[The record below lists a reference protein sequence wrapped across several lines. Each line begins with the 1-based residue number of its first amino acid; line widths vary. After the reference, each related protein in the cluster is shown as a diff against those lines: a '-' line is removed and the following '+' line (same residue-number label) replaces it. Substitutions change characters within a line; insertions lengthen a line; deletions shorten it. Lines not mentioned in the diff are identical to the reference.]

1 MSKGQALLTA
11 LLVAIGLGT
20 ALPAQC
26 RAGKQARA
34 PAQTDAQ
41 VVAGPIPEK
50 ITSTSVVVWWET
62 TAPEQSIVVYGT
74 SPDLQTYRVQRP
86 WRTTTHEVS
95 VKKLQPN
102 TTYYLGI
109 LQADGSTSAR
119 GQFTTQPLGYAE
131 QNSVRL
137 TNGPLFERITPDSA
151 TITWST
157 NVPSAFLVHY
167 GTNPQQLNQTEKAH
181 WTPTTHRVG
190 LRGLR
195 PGTHYYLSIEPRP
208 QGAGSQAGGPD
219 LQPLVSSTPPVQ
231 VYAFRTLGRGQQAL
245 NIGPQH

>member
-1 MSKGQALLTA
+1 MSKRQAVLTA
-11 LLVAIGLGT
+11 LLVAMGLGT

-26 RAGKQARA
+26 RAGKQTRA
-34 PAQTDAQ
+34 AAQTDAQ

-50 ITSTSVVVWWET
+50 ITSTSVVVWWQT

-74 SPDLQTYRVQRP
+74 APNLQTYRVQRP

-95 VKKLQPN
+95 VKKLQPD

-109 LQADGSTSAR
+109 LEPNGTTSAR
-119 GQFTTQPLGYAE
+119 CQFTTQRLGYAE
-131 QNSVRL
+131 QNSVRI

-151 TITWST
+151 IITWST
-157 NVPSAFLVHY
+157 NVPSAFLIHY
-167 GTNPQQLNQTEKAH
+167 GPNPQQLNQTEKAH
-181 WTPTTHRVG
+181 WTPTTHRVT

-195 PGTHYYLSIEPRP
+195 PGTHYYLSIDPSP
-208 QGAGSQAGGPD
+208 QGAASQQGGPD
-219 LQPLVSSTPPVQ
+219 LQPLFSSTAPVQ
-231 VYAFRTLGRGQQAL
+231 VYTFRTLGRGQQAL